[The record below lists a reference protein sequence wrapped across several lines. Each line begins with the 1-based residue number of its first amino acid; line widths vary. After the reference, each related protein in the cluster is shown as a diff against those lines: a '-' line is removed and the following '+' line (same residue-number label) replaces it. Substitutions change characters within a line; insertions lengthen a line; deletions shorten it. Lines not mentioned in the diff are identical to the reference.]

1 MRDERSNVPGEEQNR
16 GAPRMRSRGHEAMRI
31 EMDRVF
37 EVLER
42 TPKALRGLLGGLG
55 DEWVLPNEGPET
67 FSPHDVVGHLIHGE
81 KTDWIPRVRVILEHG
96 ASKPFE
102 PFDRFGFRAY
112 AAGVPLDSLLEDLA
126 RLRAEN
132 LAALRGLR
140 LTSDQLALEGRHPAL
155 GTVTLGQLIATWVVH
170 DLNHL
175 AQIVR
180 VMAKQ
185 YRDEVGPWTEFLAI
199 LSK

>member
-1 MRDERSNVPGEEQNR
+1 MRV
-16 GAPRMRSRGHEAMRI
+16 
-31 EMDRVF
+31 EMSHVF

-42 TPKALRGLLGGLG
+42 TPAALRSFLGGLG
-55 DEWVLPNEGPET
+55 DEWVLPNEGEET

-81 KTDWIPRVRVILEHG
+81 KTDWIPRVRLVLEHG
-96 ASKPFE
+96 PARPFE

-112 AAGVPLDSLLEDLA
+112 ATGVPIDALLADFA

-132 LAALRGLR
+132 LEILRGLQIRPEQLALRG
-140 LTSDQLALEGRHPAL
+140 THPAL
-155 GTVTLGQLIATWVVH
+155 GAVTLGQLIATWVVH

-175 AQIVR
+175 AQAAR
-180 VMAKQ
+180 VMANQ
-185 YRDEVGPWTEFLAI
+185 YRAEVGPWTEFLGI

>member
-1 MRDERSNVPGEEQNR
+1 MELEMNR
-16 GAPRMRSRGHEAMRI
+16 A
-31 EMDRVF
+31 V

-42 TPKALRGLLGGLG
+42 TPGTLRSLLGGVS
-55 DEWVLPNEGPET
+55 DAWVLPNEGPDT

-81 KTDWIPRVRVILEHG
+81 KTDWIPRVRLILEHG

-112 AAGVPLDSLLEDLA
+112 ATGVPIDALLDDFE

-132 LAALRGLR
+132 LETLRGFKLGPG
-140 LTSDQLALEGRHPAL
+140 QLAREGAHPFL
-155 GTVTLGQLIATWVVH
+155 GSVTLGQLIASWVVH
-170 DLNHL
+170 DLGHL
-175 AQIVR
+175 AQAAR

-185 YRDEVGPWTEFLAI
+185 YREEVGPWTQFLAI

>member
-1 MRDERSNVPGEEQNR
+1 M
-16 GAPRMRSRGHEAMRI
+16 AI
-31 EMDRVF
+31 EMGQVS

-42 TPKALRGLLGGLG
+42 TPRTLRGLLGGVS
-55 DEWVLPNEGPET
+55 DAWVLPNEGPDT

-81 KTDWIPRVRVILEHG
+81 KTDWIPRIRLILEHG
-96 ASKPFE
+96 PSRPFE

-112 AAGVPLDSLLEDLA
+112 ATGVPIDALLDDFE
-126 RLRAEN
+126 RLRREN
-132 LAALRGLR
+132 LEILRGLHI
-140 LTSDQLALEGRHPAL
+140 DAEQLALPGTHPFL
-155 GTVTLGQLIATWVVH
+155 GPVTLGQLIASWVVH
-170 DLNHL
+170 DLGHL
-175 AQIVR
+175 AQAAR

>member
-1 MRDERSNVPGEEQNR
+1 MHV
-16 GAPRMRSRGHEAMRI
+16 
-31 EMDRVF
+31 EMSHVF

-42 TPKALRGLLGGLG
+42 TPGALRSLLGGLS
-55 DEWVLPNEGPET
+55 DDWTLPNEGPET
-67 FSPHDVVGHLIHGE
+67 FSPHDVVGHLIQGE
-81 KTDWIPRVRVILEHG
+81 KTDWIPRVRHILEHG
-96 ASKPFE
+96 SATPFE

-112 AAGVPLDSLLEDLA
+112 ATGVPIDALLDDFA

-132 LAALRGLR
+132 LEILRGFR
-140 LTSDQLALEGRHPAL
+140 LASDQFPREGWHPAL
-155 GTVTLGQLIATWVVH
+155 GKVTLGQLIATWVVH

-175 AQIVR
+175 AQATR

-185 YRDEVGPWTEFLAI
+185 YRDQVGPWTQFLGI

>member
-1 MRDERSNVPGEEQNR
+1 MRV
-16 GAPRMRSRGHEAMRI
+16 
-31 EMDRVF
+31 EMSHVF

-42 TPKALRGLLGGLG
+42 TPDALRSLLGGLS
-55 DEWVLPNEGPET
+55 DDWTLPNEGPET

-81 KTDWIPRVRVILEHG
+81 KTDWIPRVRVILEQG

-112 AAGVPLDSLLEDLA
+112 ATGVPIDTLLDEFA
-126 RLRAEN
+126 RLRGQN
-132 LAALRGLR
+132 LDILRGLG
-140 LTSDQLALEGRHPAL
+140 LTPDQLGLEGAHPAL
-155 GTVTLGQLIATWVVH
+155 GTVTLGHLIATWVVH

-175 AQIVR
+175 AQAAR

-185 YRDEVGPWTEFLAI
+185 YREEVGPWTQFLGI

>member
-1 MRDERSNVPGEEQNR
+1 MRV
-16 GAPRMRSRGHEAMRI
+16 
-31 EMDRVF
+31 EMSHVF

-42 TPKALRGLLGGLG
+42 TPDALRSLLGGLS
-55 DEWVLPNEGPET
+55 DDWTLPNEGPET

-112 AAGVPLDSLLEDLA
+112 TTGVPIDALLDEFA

-132 LAALRGLR
+132 LEVLRGLR
-140 LTSDQLALEGRHPAL
+140 LTPAHLALEGQHPAL

-175 AQIVR
+175 AQAMR

-185 YRDEVGPWTEFLAI
+185 YGDEVGPWTQFLGI

>member
-1 MRDERSNVPGEEQNR
+1 MPL
-16 GAPRMRSRGHEAMRI
+16 
-31 EMDRVF
+31 EMDRALD
-37 EVLER
+37 VLER
-42 TPKALRGLLGGLG
+42 TPRTLRALLGGLH
-55 DEWVLPNEGPET
+55 DAWVLPNEGPDT

-81 KTDWIPRVRVILEHG
+81 KTDWIPRIRLILEHG

-112 AAGVPLDSLLEDLA
+112 AGVPIDILLGDFE

-132 LAALRGLR
+132 LAILRGLR
-140 LTSDQLALEGRHPAL
+140 LTPEQLALPGAHPFL
-155 GTVTLGQLIATWVVH
+155 GAVTLGQLVASWVVH
-170 DLNHL
+170 DLGHL
-175 AQIVR
+175 AQAMR

-185 YRDEVGPWTEFLAI
+185 YRDEVGPWTEFLGI

>member
-1 MRDERSNVPGEEQNR
+1 MRV
-16 GAPRMRSRGHEAMRI
+16 
-31 EMDRVF
+31 EMSHVF

-42 TPKALRGLLGGLG
+42 TPDALRSLLGGLS
-55 DEWVLPNEGPET
+55 DDWTLPNEGPET

-81 KTDWIPRVRVILEHG
+81 KTDWIPRVRVILEQG

-112 AAGVPLDSLLEDLA
+112 ATGVPIDTLLDEFA
-126 RLRAEN
+126 RLRGQN
-132 LAALRGLR
+132 LDILRGLG
-140 LTSDQLALEGRHPAL
+140 LTPDQLAREGTHPVL
-155 GTVTLGQLIATWVVH
+155 GAVTLGQLIATWVVH

-175 AQIVR
+175 GQAMR

-185 YRDEVGPWTEFLAI
+185 YGDEVGPWTQFLGI

>member
-1 MRDERSNVPGEEQNR
+1 MRV
-16 GAPRMRSRGHEAMRI
+16 
-31 EMDRVF
+31 EMSHVF

-42 TPKALRGLLGGLG
+42 TPDALRSLLGGLS
-55 DEWVLPNEGPET
+55 DDWTLPNEGPET

-81 KTDWIPRVRVILEHG
+81 KTDWIPRARVILEHG

-112 AAGVPLDSLLEDLA
+112 ATGVPIDTLLDEFA
-126 RLRAEN
+126 RLRGQN
-132 LAALRGLR
+132 LEILRGLG
-140 LTSDQLALEGRHPAL
+140 LTPDKFALEGAHPVL

-175 AQIVR
+175 GQAMR

-185 YRDEVGPWTEFLAI
+185 YGDEVGPWTQFLGI

>member
-1 MRDERSNVPGEEQNR
+1 MRV
-16 GAPRMRSRGHEAMRI
+16 
-31 EMDRVF
+31 EMSHVF

-42 TPKALRGLLGGLG
+42 TPGALRSLLGGLS
-55 DEWVLPNEGPET
+55 DDWTLPNEGPET

-81 KTDWIPRVRVILEHG
+81 KTDWIPRVCVILQHG
-96 ASKPFE
+96 PSKPFE

-112 AAGVPLDSLLEDLA
+112 ATGVPIDALLDEFA

-132 LAALRGLR
+132 LAILRGLG
-140 LTSDQLALEGRHPAL
+140 LNPDQLAREGTHPAL

-175 AQIVR
+175 AQATR
-180 VMAKQ
+180 VMAGQ
-185 YRDEVGPWTEFLAI
+185 YRDQVGPWTRFLGI
-199 LSK
+199 LSR

>member
-1 MRDERSNVPGEEQNR
+1 MRV
-16 GAPRMRSRGHEAMRI
+16 
-31 EMDRVF
+31 EMSHVF

-42 TPKALRGLLGGLG
+42 TPDALRSLLGGLS
-55 DEWVLPNEGPET
+55 DDWTLPNEGPET

-112 AAGVPLDSLLEDLA
+112 ATGVPIDTLLDEFA
-126 RLRAEN
+126 RLRGQN
-132 LAALRGLR
+132 LDILRGLG
-140 LTSDQLALEGRHPAL
+140 LTPDQLALEGAHPVL
-155 GTVTLGQLIATWVVH
+155 GTVTLGHLIATWVVH

-175 AQIVR
+175 AQAMR
-180 VMAKQ
+180 VMANQ
-185 YRDEVGPWTEFLAI
+185 YRDEVGPWTQFLGI

>member
-1 MRDERSNVPGEEQNR
+1 MRV
-16 GAPRMRSRGHEAMRI
+16 
-31 EMDRVF
+31 EMSHVF

-42 TPKALRGLLGGLG
+42 TPDALRSLLGGLS
-55 DEWVLPNEGPET
+55 DDWTLPNEGPET

-112 AAGVPLDSLLEDLA
+112 ATGVPIDSLLDEFA
-126 RLRAEN
+126 RLRGQN
-132 LAALRGLR
+132 VDILRGLG
-140 LTSDQLALEGRHPAL
+140 LTPDQLAREGTHPAL

-175 AQIVR
+175 AQAMR
-180 VMAKQ
+180 VMAMQ
-185 YRDEVGPWTEFLAI
+185 YRDEVGPWTQFLGI